1 MDQSS
6 QSIPVLNPV
15 TLAHLQSQGQSIQPG
30 VIWNPFQ
37 IEALTRPE
45 FEIALLGGKWSG
57 KSHCAR
63 GFLLKGNPDRPD
75 DNPVN
80 QSYVFHPNYRAT
92 ILRRN
97 QQDLDDFLRR
107 FHQMAISYGGRY
119 TRGLFEFPSGAVI
132 ACGHLA
138 DRDAWQKYIGVENV
152 RFVLEEAALIPE
164 FDLFDQIRSCCRS
177 IWPDMVP
184 QILLTSN
191 SGGPGTSW
199 LIDRFYE
206 AKDLDGN
213 IVPPG
218 NTIHEVVPHPQY
230 PDDRSKDIDKTR
242 IFLFGTYRDNP
253 YAANDP
259 GYIGTLATMK
269 DPKMRAAYLDGDWRA
284 FQGTYFHLDP
294 ARHCIPAQPSLLR
307 PWWHR
312 WGSIDVGYT
321 HETAVHW
328 GCRNPL
334 TRQSHVYRELVVSET
349 SFVQIGYE
357 IASRSLAEL
366 EALPSHSMS
375 FFISPD
381 AIRKVTEQKTISD
394 LIMEGIARK
403 LGPNA
408 VHFPEEEIRKF
419 KELSQAQSST
429 YLSPHEEEFKWRKLV
444 DKIRL
449 QRRVGITLKMAAN
462 DRVPGWQFCREA
474 MRLTPISQSS
484 LPPFDRQVYDN
495 LYLSDPRRA
504 EQYLSL
510 YHLPSEEIL
519 PQILFWTPSPDLGP
533 YWGCPRLISAI
544 PQAHHAEGPG
554 QNPEDI
560 SKAHVKGVSDV
571 LDGWRYLMM
580 GSQDIAQSEPFEDF
594 RDRQMNEFI
603 LQNPSA
609 DLNDLIFANRQLESR
624 WKAERGDGAKP
635 FSILHGARGRR
646 AGNPIQLAGQSNRG
660 RHYRNDPPDGL

>member
-1 MDQSS
+1 MDQPT
-6 QSIPVLNPV
+6 SIPILNPV
-15 TLAHLQSQGQSIQPG
+15 TLHHLQSSGHSIQSA
-30 VIWNPFQ
+30 IDWNPFQ
-37 IEALTRPE
+37 KLVLTRPE
-45 FEIALLGGKWSG
+45 FEIACLGGKFGG
-57 KSHCAR
+57 KSFAAR

-80 QSYVFHPNYRAT
+80 QSYVYHPNYRAT

-107 FHQMAISYGGRY
+107 FHQMAIPYGGRY
-119 TRGLFEFPSGAVI
+119 TRGLFEFPSGAVV

-164 FDLFDQIRSCCRS
+164 FNLFDQIRSCCRS
-177 IWPDMVP
+177 IWPEMKA

-199 LIDRFYE
+199 LIERFYE
-206 AKDLDGN
+206 AKDSDN
-213 IVPPG
+213 KIIPPG
-218 NTIHEVVPHPQY
+218 QTIHEIVPHPDF

-242 IFLFGTYRDNP
+242 IFLFSTYRDNP
-253 YAANDP
+253 HASKDP
-259 GYIGTLATMK
+259 SYVGTLATMR
-269 DPKMRAAYLDGDWRA
+269 DPKIRSAYLDGDWRA

-294 ARHCIPAQPSLLR
+294 ARHTIPAQPSLLR

-312 WGSIDVGYT
+312 WGAIDVGFT
-321 HETAVHW
+321 HETAVFW
-328 GCRNPL
+328 GCHNPQ
-334 TRQSHVYRELVVSET
+334 TSQSHIYRELVASET
-349 SFVQIGYE
+349 AFVQIGYE

-366 EALPSHSMS
+366 EALPSHSMT
-375 FFISPD
+375 FYVSPD
-381 AIRKVTEQKTISD
+381 AIRKVTEQKVISD

-403 LGPNA
+403 LGPKA

-419 KELSQAQSST
+419 QDHARAQSST
-429 YLSPHEEEFKWRKLV
+429 YLSPQEEEFKWRKLV

-449 QRRVGITLKMAAN
+449 QRRIGITLKMATN

-474 MRLTPISQSS
+474 MRLQPISESS
-484 LPPFDRQVYDN
+484 LPPFDREIYDQ
-495 LYLSDPRRA
+495 LYLTDPARA
-504 EQYLSL
+504 AQYLSL
-510 YHLPSEEIL
+510 YQRSSEEIL
-519 PQILFWTPSPDLGP
+519 PQVLFWVPSPDLGP

-560 SKAHVKGVSDV
+560 PKTHVQGVSDV

-580 GSQDIAQSEPFEDF
+580 GSQDIPQLEPFESF
-594 RDRQMNEFI
+594 RERRLNEFT
-603 LQNPSA
+603 LHNPAA
-609 DLNDLIFANRQLESR
+609 DVNDLIFANRSIESDWAESR
-624 WKAERGDGAKP
+624 GAGAKS
-635 FSILHGARGRR
+635 FSIARGARARR
-646 AGNPIQLAGQSNRG
+646 NNSPILIHDRRKLSPL
-660 RHYRNDPPDGL
+660 DPPPGH